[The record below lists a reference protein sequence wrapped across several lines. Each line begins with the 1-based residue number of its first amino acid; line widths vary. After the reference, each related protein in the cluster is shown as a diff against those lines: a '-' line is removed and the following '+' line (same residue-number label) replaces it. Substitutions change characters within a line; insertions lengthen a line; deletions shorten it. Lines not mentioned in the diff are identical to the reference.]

1 MEEAYA
7 RAGEGGDDAA
17 RVAGHVGHLGGDS
30 VAVVALVEAGR
41 EGQSALEEGP
51 IHGFGLDGVGHA
63 VPDDV
68 AAAYGAFEAFDVGRR
83 GLVQVFPY
91 EPGAGGPD
99 VAFAAAVGS
108 QPFGYVEGFGD
119 EFVEVVLL
127 DFGAQVGEADVEVSL
142 EDDVDGGDAVARLG
156 VDREQGQGSDGQDCD
171 AFE

>member
-68 AAAYGAFEAFDVGRR
+68 AAPYGAFEAFDVGEVARREAEGECASLAGFEGHSAEAYELAAGRR
-83 GLVQVFPY
+83 GADGAALVGNHAGRLVQGFGIERGGQSDGLRKY
-91 EPGAGGPD
+91 GHLFAGAGHS
-99 VAFAAAVGS
+99 VQAFV
-108 QPFGYVEGFGD
+108 PPIV
-119 EFVEVVLL
+119 
-127 DFGAQVGEADVEVSL
+127 
-142 EDDVDGGDAVARLG
+142 
-156 VDREQGQGSDGQDCD
+156 
-171 AFE
+171 